1 MRKKFRKS
9 EENEL
14 FLFDTAVENIFL
26 SEYMPQ
32 APSEYVKIY
41 LFALMYTHNGY
52 YMDNELIA
60 RHLGIEVEDVLKAWT
75 YWENMG
81 AIKKNYYDKTNRY
94 EYDVEFLSLR
104 EQLYGNKTKDND
116 AKSIASAF
124 EDKSVKDLLK
134 SIEKKINRPLGGNEP
149 ASIISLID
157 ECGVSVELIEYCYN
171 YCTKKGR
178 TDVKYVEATIRNWSA
193 SNIKTVEDAEN
204 YLMQQDQRYSAYR
217 RVMKALGFAR
227 NATEA
232 EQEKIDY
239 WMDVLDFGLDRIVE
253 ACKKTSGISNPN
265 INYVSSII
273 ENWAKAD
280 GKTIAEPN
288 EPKAKKPISAKDV
301 QRYYDYL
308 KKLAEDEAKAKE
320 EEIYRRIPAIKK
332 IDEQIR
338 ESGVKLSQ
346 MMVMRAAD
354 SKKQAQDINERMN
367 ELMMERAFLLT
378 ENDYPIEYM
387 QIDYKCKKCKDSGID
402 DSGNRCSCYEER
414 LKEAS
419 LWQKQ

>member
-1 MRKKFRKS
+1 
-9 EENEL
+9 
-14 FLFDTAVENIFL
+14 
-26 SEYMPQ
+26 
-32 APSEYVKIY
+32 
-41 LFALMYTHNGY
+41 
-52 YMDNELIA
+52 
-60 RHLGIEVEDVLKAWT
+60 
-75 YWENMG
+75 
-81 AIKKNYYDKTNRY
+81 
-94 EYDVEFLSLR
+94 
-104 EQLYGNKTKDND
+104 
-116 AKSIASAF
+116 
-124 EDKSVKDLLK
+124 
-134 SIEKKINRPLGGNEP
+134 
-149 ASIISLID
+149 
-157 ECGVSVELIEYCYN
+157 
-171 YCTKKGR
+171 
-178 TDVKYVEATIRNWSA
+178 
-193 SNIKTVEDAEN
+193 
-204 YLMQQDQRYSAYR
+204 
-217 RVMKALGFAR
+217 
-227 NATEA
+227 
-232 EQEKIDY
+232 
-239 WMDVLDFGLDRIVE
+239 LDFGLDRIVE

-354 SKKQAQDINERMN
+354 SKKQAQDIKERMN